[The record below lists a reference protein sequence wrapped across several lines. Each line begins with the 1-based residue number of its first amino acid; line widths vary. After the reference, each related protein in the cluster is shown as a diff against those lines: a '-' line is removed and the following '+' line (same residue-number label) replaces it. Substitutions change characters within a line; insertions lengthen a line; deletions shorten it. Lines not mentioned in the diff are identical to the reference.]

1 MTQSPDIITRIDQPL
16 TDATADRLP
25 DGNYR
30 LRWVSNAPLVALYGG
45 FTPETMDRAAPLTFT
60 TAGEHELRVGRP
72 DPAQRPYFE
81 LQFADGRTVTV
92 AERVLHLQGSVNLR
106 DIGGYATRD
115 GRTVRWGQVYRS
127 GTLAEL
133 TEPDVAY
140 LAGLGIRVSCD
151 LRTAAEV
158 DRFPDRLPAETA
170 AWHLPVGGT
179 VGRMRRIVT
188 LIHKRNR
195 LREVLQ
201 EAYTRVM
208 VDQNG
213 AVFGDLFRALADP
226 ARMPLLIHCTAG
238 KDRTGVAVALLLA
251 ALSVDDE
258 TIAAD
263 YSLSSRYEAVFVRQM
278 ADDLQVLRRLGLSDE
293 QLRAFFQADPA
304 TILGV
309 LAHVR
314 GRYGSV
320 RDFLLRMGGVT
331 PDVLQRV
338 QDNLLT

>member
-1 MTQSPDIITRIDQPL
+1 MPL
-16 TDATADRLP
+16 TPTIAPHIDRPAPAVTTERLP
-25 DGNYR
+25 DGG
-30 LRWVSNAPLVALYGG
+30 LRIRWTPDVPLVALYSG
-45 FTPETMDRAAPLTFT
+45 FSPNGIDRDVPLAYTPT
-60 TAGEHELRVGRP
+60 GEQALIVRLG
-72 DPAQRPYFE
+72 PARRPYFE
-81 LQFADGRTVTV
+81 LHLAGDRTVTT
-92 AERVLHLQGSVNLR
+92 AERILHLQGSVNLR

-127 GTLAEL
+127 GTLTEL
-133 TEPDVAY
+133 TEADLAY
-140 LAGLGIRVSCD
+140 LAELGIRVSCD

-158 DRFPDRLPAETA
+158 ERFPDRLPAGTA

-188 LIHKRNR
+188 LIQKRNR

-208 VDQNG
+208 IDQNG
-213 AVFGDLFRALADP
+213 AVFGELFRALAD
-226 ARMPLLIHCTAG
+226 AERLPLLIHCTAG

-251 ALSVDDE
+251 ALGVDDE

-263 YSLSSRYEAVFVRQM
+263 YALSNAYEAVFVRQM
-278 ADDLQVLRRLGLSDE
+278 AGDLAVLRRLRLSEE
-293 QLRAFFQADPA
+293 QLQAFFRAEPE
-304 TILGV
+304 TILGA
-309 LAHVR
+309 LSHVR

-331 PDVLQRV
+331 PEVLGRV
-338 QDNLLT
+338 QNNLLT